1 MQPKNIGELAEW
13 SMAAVLKTVEL
24 KGSGGSNPS
33 LSAKKRLIFQTL
45 FDFSLY
51 LHTMKA
57 REHFGGRAA
66 VIMAL
71 AGSAIGLGN
80 IWRFPY
86 VVGQNGGAAFVFVYI
101 LATIFLSL
109 PIFFAESVIGR
120 RSRANCRGALATL
133 APGTKWHLFGLLS
146 VITPL
151 LIVSYYSVVGGWS
164 LDYLYKAATL
174 SFTGGS
180 GIAGGSFGSFVSSTW
195 EPLIAHTLFL
205 LICIGIIF
213 GGVRKGIGKVSKIGM
228 PILFLLIVVIVI
240 YAVSLPGAGKGVD
253 YLLHPDFSKITGKT
267 VLDAI
272 GQSFYSLS
280 LGMGI
285 IITYSSYVQKEEN
298 LLVTGFGTATA
309 DLLFA
314 MLAGMAIMPAVFA
327 AGIAPESGPGLI
339 FDTLPYIFSSMAQQ
353 MPVLTAIVAILFF
366 LTVLFAAVTS
376 AVSLLEVG
384 VAYLS
389 EEFKMSRIKAGILV
403 FLFAWVLGVIC
414 SLSFGPLADIQI
426 FGLGI
431 FDILDK
437 FCSNIL
443 LIIGGLL
450 CVIFVGWKMKRADV
464 YDEFTNGGAKKFN
477 GKIFSSIYFVIRY
490 LAPVAVLMVFL
501 SSVL

>member
-1 MQPKNIGELAEW
+1 
-13 SMAAVLKTVEL
+13 
-24 KGSGGSNPS
+24 
-33 LSAKKRLIFQTL
+33 
-45 FDFSLY
+45 
-51 LHTMKA
+51 MKA

-101 LATIFLSL
+101 LATILLSL

-146 VITPL
+146 VITPM

-164 LDYLYKAATL
+164 LDYLYKAVTL
-174 SFTGGS
+174 SFTSGS
-180 GIAGGSFGSFVSSTW
+180 GGTEGFGSFVSSTW

-205 LICIGIIF
+205 LISIGIIF

-228 PILFLLIVVIVI
+228 PILFVLVVAIVI
-240 YAVSLPGAGKGVD
+240 YAVSLPGAGKGVE

-285 IITYSSYVQKEEN
+285 IITYSSYVRKEEN
-298 LLVTGFGTATA
+298 LLATGFGTATA

-327 AGIAPESGPGLI
+327 SGIAPESGPGLI
-339 FDTLPYIFSSMAQQ
+339 FDTLPFIFSSMALK
-353 MPVLTAIVAILFF
+353 MPVLTSIVAILFF

-389 EEFKMSRIKAGILV
+389 EEFKMSRRKAGVLV
-403 FLFAWVLGVIC
+403 FIFAWILGVIC
-414 SLSFGPLADIQI
+414 SLSFGPLADVQI
-426 FGLGI
+426 FGLGL
-431 FDILDK
+431 FDLLDK

-464 YDEFTNGGAKKFN
+464 YDEFTNGGTKRLNARVFN
-477 GKIFSSIYFVIRY
+477 AIYFVIRY
-490 LAPVAVLMVFL
+490 LAPIAVLMVFF